1 MKISVP
7 NSLITIPVIL
17 LLSSCGGGGG
27 SKAPQIALSAATL
40 AFPDQVIVEA
50 SSSQSIS
57 VSNSGN
63 ADLVVSS
70 VAVSGTDGA
79 SFVLTNNCTTPVV
92 PASSCSIGISFKP
105 TSTGAKTGTL
115 TVLSNASGQ
124 PTVALSGSG
133 VLPPPPTV
141 TGTSIS
147 MDVFGIISTTAT
159 GAVTAT
165 DRYRLPL
172 TYTVSTQAVEGTAT
186 VAAGGGVT
194 YRVNGLLSSPT
205 KATDSF
211 VVSVS
216 NGYTTSTASVNVTLR
231 YDPLLPNQWHLA
243 NTGQNAFSSTRPVPG
258 NDMRVGAAWEEG
270 VSGKGVKVAIVDDG
284 LEGTHEDLQ
293 ANFELEK
300 SFNFLTNLKDPK
312 PAAPTDIH
320 GTMVAGIVAAQAFN
334 GKGGR
339 GVAYG
344 ATLRGY
350 NLLEKGAGSIQNL
363 ATGLGGGTG
372 VAADNDVFNA
382 SFGAAPDPQL
392 PFLPTFDP
400 ARGQTNA
407 TTVTLRS
414 GKGAPLVESAGNS
427 FIDFDREPGDVS
439 ETCNF
444 ANQNGISCSITASD
458 TRKAS
463 TIPIIVGA
471 LAADGKKSSY
481 TTTGSSMWVSSP
493 GGEYGN
499 DSAFIAGLNA
509 VGYKPAIITTTRTG
523 CDSKGNARNALDS
536 KTNSLSAAC
545 QYTAKMNGTSAAA
558 PNVTGV
564 VALMLQARPEL
575 TWRDVKFILAK
586 TAVQVDANMA
596 PITFRGLAL
605 EQGWVKNSAGYNFNN
620 WYGFGAVDAGAAVKL
635 AKTHTLLP
643 AQKPVVQV
651 AVSPPT
657 NVTIPAST
665 ATTNSSY
672 SIDFTVSAGEMTVLE
687 GIVFFTQILTG
698 AVFCNQIEL
707 QSPAGT
713 KSILLHAG
721 TGFTNTVLDDVRFAT
736 NAFYGEPVGGVW
748 KMKIYNLCNSTV
760 GTTRLLKD
768 YPQTLL
774 FIGR

>member
-216 NGYTTSTASVNVTLR
+216 NGYTTGTASVNVTLR

-243 NTGQNAFSSTRPVPG
+243 NTGQNSFSSTRPISG
-258 NDMRVGAAWEEG
+258 NDMKVGVAWAEG
-270 VSGKGVKVAIVDDG
+270 ATGKGIKVAIVDDG
-284 LEGTHEDLQ
+284 LEGAHEDLKD
-293 ANFELEK
+293 NFDLEK
-300 SFNFLTNLKDPK
+300 SFNFLTNGKDPT
-312 PAAPTDIH
+312 PANADDTH
-320 GTMVAGIVAAQAFN
+320 GTAVAGIVAAQAFN

-339 GVAYG
+339 GVAFQ

-350 NLLEKGAGSIQNL
+350 NLLEEGADSIQNL

-382 SFGAAPDPQL
+382 SFGAVTDRRL
-392 PFLPTFDP
+392 PLLPKFDP
-400 ARGQTNA
+400 AEGQTNA
-407 TTVTLRS
+407 TTTTLRG
-414 GKGAPLVESAGNS
+414 GKGAPLVEAAGN
-427 FIDFDREPGDVS
+427 DFSDFLGNSPTCGFAVS
-439 ETCNF
+439 IK
-444 ANQNGISCSITASD
+444 ISCSIAALD

-463 TIPIIVGA
+463 SIPIIVGA

-481 TTTGSSMWVSSP
+481 STTGSSLWVSAP
-493 GGEYGN
+493 GGEGGD

-509 VGYKPAIITTTRTG
+509 VDYKPAIITTTRTG
-523 CDSKGNARNALDS
+523 CDSKGNASNALDS

-558 PNVTGV
+558 PNTAGV
-564 VALMLQARPEL
+564 VALMLQVRPEL

-586 TAVQVDANMA
+586 TAVKVDAAMP
-596 PITFRGLAL
+596 PISIGSVIA
-605 EQGWVKNSAGYNFNN
+605 EQGWVKNAAGFEFNN

-635 AKTHTLLP
+635 AKTHAL
-643 AQKPVVQV
+643 
-651 AVSPPT
+651 VSPQKTAIEKSFSPT
-657 NVTIPAST
+657 TTVTLSPNAASYT
-665 ATTNSSY
+665 
-672 SIDFTVSAGEMTVLE
+672 IDFVVSSPDMTFNE
-687 GIVFFTQILTG
+687 GVILYNDFDTSL
-698 AVFCNQIEL
+698 VSCVQIEL
-707 QSPAGT
+707 LSPSGT

-721 TGFTNTVLDDVRFAT
+721 TGFTNTIVENVRLAS
-736 NAFYGEPVGGVW
+736 NAFYGESVNGTW
-748 KMKIYNLCNSTV
+748 KMTYRHLCTS
-760 GTTRLLKD
+760 GSTRL
-768 YPQTLL
+768 YSSFPQTILL
-774 FIGR
+774 VGR